1 MDYQE
6 ATDYLHTLQC
16 QRPKLGTETTRHIVT
31 YFHDKQA
38 SIDFVQI
45 AGSNGKGSTARMLEN
60 ILHTAG
66 FDVGLFTSPALYDI
80 REQIR
85 VNGQKISKE
94 RITTYIEN
102 IQPRIEWLR
111 AVNDTPT
118 QFELITA
125 LAIHHFMLK
134 KVDIAILE
142 VGIGGQYDATS
153 VVNPDA
159 SAVTSVS
166 LEHTDILGNTVEE
179 IAHDMAEVAPNE
191 NPLVTASSGNALTAL
206 QNKTDVIT
214 VGSTD
219 SDVLVAE
226 NLLRSAVKNNI
237 SISGRDWSVQTQ
249 ISLLGR
255 HQAMNAGIAATLAK
269 QVAAVDSEVI
279 AEGLKEVTW
288 PGRFEIVA
296 MNPMVV
302 LDGAHNP
309 EAASALSD
317 LLARHTYDDLHV
329 VFAAMSDK
337 DYEQMIKQLPSLE
350 TAFITRPDTDRAE
363 GMYPLAEAFEGH
375 ANHISKIGNI
385 LEATEKALTL
395 AKKTDLVLVTGSLY
409 NVAEARNRWDH
420 PTLTKRKFA

>member
-1 MDYQE
+1 V
-6 ATDYLHTLQC
+6 
-16 QRPKLGTETTRHIVT
+16 K
-31 YFHDKQA
+31 
-38 SIDFVQI
+38 IDFVQI

-60 ILHTAG
+60 ILQTAG
-66 FDVGLFTSPALYDI
+66 FDVGLFTSPALYDV

-94 RITTYIEN
+94 RVIDYIEH
-102 IQPRIEWLR
+102 IQPRVEWLR
-111 AVNDTPT
+111 SANDTPT

-125 LAIHHFMLK
+125 LAIHHFNLEE
-134 KVDIAILE
+134 VDIAILE
-142 VGIGGQYDATS
+142 VGIGGRYDATS
-153 VVNPDA
+153 VVDPVA

-166 LEHTDILGNTVEE
+166 LEHTNLLGDTVEE
-179 IAHDMAEVAPNE
+179 IAHDMAEVAPKE
-191 NPLVTASSGNALTAL
+191 NSLVTAASGNALTAL
-206 QNKTDVIT
+206 QNKTSVMT

-219 SDVLVAE
+219 SDILVAE
-226 NLLRSAVKNNI
+226 DILRSAVKNNI
-237 SISGRDWSVQTQ
+237 SISGRDWSLQTQ

-269 QVAAVDSEVI
+269 QIAEVDSEVI
-279 AEGLKEVTW
+279 AEGLQDVTW

-296 MNPMVV
+296 TDPMVV

-317 LLARHTYDDLHV
+317 LLARYSYDDLHV

-363 GMYPLAEAFEGH
+363 DMYLLARAFDGH
-375 ANHISKIGNI
+375 ANDIRKIGNV
-385 LEATEKALTL
+385 LEATEQALSL
-395 AKKTDLVLVTGSLY
+395 AKKTDLLLVTGSLY
-409 NVAEARNRWDH
+409 NVAEAR
-420 PTLTKRKFA
+420 TLMGRRLLVSPQQ